1 MLRSSKLVPNPKNTV
16 LIGFAFVGVE
26 GSSNRRACPT
36 FGLMSSFGKNI
47 LSSAIGSTLGLLVAG
62 TALIFIFVGVLVGG
76 LVGAFADVEASSG
89 PDLDLE
95 DANMLKVTLNAPI
108 VERGGNDAPFS
119 FSLTGGLEPDV
130 KLGLNQIL
138 DAFERAAE
146 DEQIKGVLL
155 NVDNVSAMPSMM
167 EDLRDG
173 LQVLRDSNKFIVAW
187 SETMSQRALHFNSAA
202 DEVYLHPQ
210 GGMMLSGLRS
220 QSMFFPGMFEKLGI
234 DVTVVRGPDNK
245 YKSAVE
251 PFLRKDFSEA
261 NREQL
266 TALLEGFWGDMS
278 EDVESARNL
287 ADGTLDNLANDLTI
301 RGPKDA
307 LESGLVDGLLY
318 EDELMDLLEAKLE
331 GEEPTLISLGKYTLE
346 ERFLGG
352 MDVLAAALEEA
363 SEKEEDEE
371 STEKLGGNVA
381 VIYAV
386 GGIESG
392 EGDAET
398 IGSETLAE
406 ALREA
411 READDVEAVVLR
423 VNSPGGSALAS
434 DVIWRE
440 TMLLKESGKP
450 FVVSMSDLAASGGY
464 YISCAADRIFANE
477 TTITGSIGVF
487 GMIPN
492 LGGML
497 EKHVG
502 ISFDE
507 VVLHDHAGQP
517 DGMFAPDAVALEA
530 INEGVSDIYDAFTQ
544 RVAEGRN
551 MTRARVEELA
561 RGRVWTGKDALE
573 NGLVD
578 EIGDL
583 EAAVTYAAELAGI
596 EKEDVKRIA
605 LPDARDPLEAF
616 VEDLAGVDSDLK
628 VLGLTGVEEE
638 VLREL
643 WQVRRMVE
651 TGDPIQARLPFTLR
665 IQ

>member
-1 MLRSSKLVPNPKNTV
+1 
-16 LIGFAFVGVE
+16 
-26 GSSNRRACPT
+26 
-36 FGLMSSFGKNI
+36 MSSFGKNI

-62 TALIFIFVGVLVGG
+62 TVLIFIFVGVLVGG
-76 LVGAFADVEASSG
+76 LVGAFADVEASAG
-89 PDLDLE
+89 PDLDLD
-95 DANMLKVTLNAPI
+95 DANVLEVTLNAPI

-119 FSLTGGLEPDV
+119 FSLAGGLEPDI
-130 KLGLNQIL
+130 KMGLNQIL
-138 DAFERAAE
+138 DAFDRAAE
-146 DEQIKGVLL
+146 DEQIEGVLL
-155 NVDNVSAMPSMM
+155 KVDNVSAMPAMM
-167 EDLRDG
+167 EDLRAG
-173 LQVLRDSNKFIVAW
+173 LEILRDSNKFIVAW

-202 DEVYLHPQ
+202 DEIYLHPQ
-210 GGMMLSGLRS
+210 GGLGLSGLRS
-220 QSMFFPGMFEKLGI
+220 QSMFYPGMFEKLGI
-234 DVTVVRGPDNK
+234 NVTVVRGPDNK

-266 TALLEGFWGDMS
+266 TALLKGFWGDMS
-278 EDVESARNL
+278 EDVEAARNL
-287 ADGTLDNLANDLTI
+287 DEGVLDDLANELAI
-301 RGPKDA
+301 RSPQDA
-307 LESGLVDGLLY
+307 VDAGLVDGLLY
-318 EDELMDLLEAKLE
+318 EDELMALLEDKLD
-331 GEEPTLISLGKYTLE
+331 GEEPSLISLGEYTLE

-363 SEKEEDEE
+363 SQDEDEDGD
-371 STEKLGGNVA
+371 TEKLGGNVA

-392 EGDAET
+392 KGDAET

-440 TMLLKESGKP
+440 TILLKEAGKP

-507 VVLHDHAGQP
+507 VALHDHAGQP

-530 INEGVSDIYDAFTQ
+530 INESVSDIYDAFTQ

-551 MTRARVEELA
+551 MTRERVEELA
-561 RGRVWTGKDALE
+561 RGRVWTGQDALD

-583 EAAVTYAAELAGI
+583 EDAVAHAAQLAGI
-596 EKEDVKRIA
+596 DEVKRVA
-605 LPDARDPLEAF
+605 LPEARDPFEAF
-616 VEDLAGVDSDLK
+616 VEDLAGVESGLQA
-628 VLGLTGVEEE
+628 LGFTGVEEE
-638 VLREL
+638 MLREL

-651 TGDPIQARLPFTLR
+651 TGDPIQARLPFSLR
-665 IQ
+665 IR

>member
-1 MLRSSKLVPNPKNTV
+1 
-16 LIGFAFVGVE
+16 
-26 GSSNRRACPT
+26 
-36 FGLMSSFGKNI
+36 MSSFGKNI

-62 TALIFIFVGVLVGG
+62 TVLIFIFVGVLVGG
-76 LVGAFADVEASSG
+76 LVGAFADVEASAG
-89 PDLDLE
+89 PDLDLD
-95 DANMLKVTLNAPI
+95 DANILKVTLNAPI
-108 VERGGNDAPFS
+108 VERGGNDSPFS
-119 FSLTGGLEPDV
+119 FSLAGGLEPDM
-130 KLGLNQIL
+130 KMGLNQIL

-146 DEQIKGVLL
+146 DDQIEGVLL
-155 NVDNVSAMPSMM
+155 NVENVSAMPSMM
-167 EDLRDG
+167 EDLRAG
-173 LQVLRDSNKFIVAW
+173 LDILRDSSKFIVAW
-187 SETMSQRALHFNSAA
+187 SENMSQRALHFNSAA

-210 GGMMLSGLRS
+210 GGLGLSGLRS
-220 QSMFFPGMFEKLGI
+220 QSMFYPGMFEKLGI

-251 PFLRKDFSEA
+251 PFLRKDFSDA

-278 EDVESARNL
+278 SDVETARNL
-287 ADGTLDNLANDLTI
+287 EEGTLDQLANELAI
-301 RGPKDA
+301 RSPQDAKDA
-307 LESGLVDGLLY
+307 GLVDGLLY
-318 EDELMDLLEAKLE
+318 EDELMDLLEAKLD
-331 GEEPTLISLGKYTLE
+331 GEEPSLISLGEYTLE

-363 SEKEEDEE
+363 SQEEDEDDV
-371 STEKLGGNVA
+371 EKLGGNVA

-398 IGSETLAE
+398 IGSETIAE

-440 TMLLKESGKP
+440 TILLKESGKP

-497 EKHVG
+497 EKHMG
-502 ISFDE
+502 ITFDE
-507 VVLHDHAGQP
+507 VALHDHAGQP

-530 INEGVSDIYDAFTQ
+530 INESVSDIYDAFTE
-544 RVAEGRN
+544 RVAKGRN
-551 MTRARVEELA
+551 MTRERVETLA
-561 RGRVWTGKDALE
+561 RGRVWTGKDALD

-583 EAAVTYAAELAGI
+583 ESAVAHAAELASI
-596 EKEDVKRIA
+596 DEVKRVA
-605 LPDARDPLEAF
+605 LPEARDPFEAF
-616 VEDLAGVDSDLK
+616 VEDLAGVESGLQA
-628 VLGLTGVEEE
+628 LGFTGVEEE

-651 TGDPIQARLPFTLR
+651 TGDPIQARLPFSLR

>member
-1 MLRSSKLVPNPKNTV
+1 M
-16 LIGFAFVGVE
+16 
-26 GSSNRRACPT
+26 
-36 FGLMSSFGKNI
+36 
-47 LSSAIGSTLGLLVAG
+47 
-62 TALIFIFVGVLVGG
+62 
-76 LVGAFADVEASSG
+76 GAFADVEASAG
-89 PDLDLE
+89 PDLDLD
-95 DANMLKVTLNAPI
+95 DANILKVTLNAPI

-119 FSLTGGLEPDV
+119 FSLAGGLEPDM
-130 KLGLNQIL
+130 KMGLNQIL

-146 DEQIKGVLL
+146 DDQIEGVLL
-155 NVDNVSAMPSMM
+155 NVDNVSAMPAMM
-167 EDLRDG
+167 EDLRAG
-173 LQVLRDSNKFIVAW
+173 LDILRDSNKFIVAW
-187 SETMSQRALHFNSAA
+187 AEIMSQRALHFNSAA

-210 GGMMLSGLRS
+210 GGLGLSGLRS
-220 QSMFFPGMFEKLGI
+220 QSMFYPGMFEKLGI

-266 TALLEGFWGDMS
+266 TALLEGFWWDMS
-278 EDVESARNL
+278 GDVETSRNL
-287 ADGTLDNLANDLTI
+287 EEGTLDNLANELTI
-301 RGPKDA
+301 RSPQDA
-307 LESGLVDGLLY
+307 VDAGLIDGLLY
-318 EDELMDLLEAKLE
+318 EDELMDLLESKLD
-331 GEEPTLISLGKYTLE
+331 GEEPSLISLGEYTLE

-352 MDVLAAALEEA
+352 MDVLTAALEEA
-363 SEKEEDEE
+363 SQEEEDEGE
-371 STEKLGGNVA
+371 SEKLGGNVA

-386 GGIESG
+386 GAIESG

-398 IGSETLAE
+398 IGSETIAE

-411 READDVEAVVLR
+411 READDVKAVVLR

-440 TMLLKESGKP
+440 TILLKESGKP

-464 YISCAADRIFANE
+464 YISCAADHIFANE

-497 EKHVG
+497 EKHMG
-502 ISFDE
+502 ITFDE
-507 VVLHDHAGQP
+507 VALHDHAGQP
-517 DGMFAPDAVALEA
+517 DGLFAPDAVALQA
-530 INEGVSDIYDAFTQ
+530 INESISDIYDAFTQ

-551 MTRARVEELA
+551 MTRELVEELA
-561 RGRVWTGKDALE
+561 RGRVWTGKDALD

-583 EAAVTYAAELAGI
+583 EYAVAHAAQLAGI
-596 EKEDVKRIA
+596 ETDEVKRVA
-605 LPDARDPLEAF
+605 LPEARDPFEAF
-616 VEDLAGVDSDLK
+616 VEDLAGVESGLQA
-628 VLGLTGVEEE
+628 LGFTGVEEE
-638 VLREL
+638 LLREL

-651 TGDPIQARLPFTLR
+651 TGDPIQARMPFSLR

>member
-1 MLRSSKLVPNPKNTV
+1 
-16 LIGFAFVGVE
+16 
-26 GSSNRRACPT
+26 
-36 FGLMSSFGKNI
+36 MSSFGKNI

-62 TALIFIFVGVLVGG
+62 TVLIFIFVGVLVGG
-76 LVGAFADVEASSG
+76 LVGAFADVEGSAG
-89 PDLDLE
+89 PDLDLD
-95 DANMLKVTLNAPI
+95 DANILKVTLNAPI

-119 FSLTGGLEPDV
+119 FSLAGGLEPEM
-130 KLGLNQIL
+130 KMGLNQIL

-146 DEQIKGVLL
+146 DDQIEGVLL
-155 NVDNVSAMPSMM
+155 NVDNVSAMPAMM
-167 EDLRDG
+167 EDLRAG
-173 LQVLRDSNKFIVAW
+173 LEILRDSNKFIVAW

-202 DEVYLHPQ
+202 DELYLHPQ

-220 QSMFFPGMFEKLGI
+220 QSMFYPGMFEKLGI

-251 PFLRKDFSEA
+251 PFLRKDFSDA

-266 TALLEGFWGDMS
+266 TALLEGFWWDMS
-278 EDVESARNL
+278 VDVETARNL
-287 ADGTLDNLANDLTI
+287 EEGTLDKLANGLAI
-301 RGPKDA
+301 RSPQDA
-307 LESGLVDGLLY
+307 VDAGLVDGLLY
-318 EDELMDLLEAKLE
+318 EDELMALLEDKLG
-331 GEEPTLISLGKYTLE
+331 GEEPSLISLGEYTLE

-363 SEKEEDEE
+363 SQEEEEDGDV
-371 STEKLGGNVA
+371 EKLGGNVA

-392 EGDAET
+392 KGDAET
-398 IGSETLAE
+398 IGSETIAE

-440 TMLLKESGKP
+440 TILLKESGKP

-464 YISCAADRIFANE
+464 YISCAADHIFANE

-507 VVLHDHAGQP
+507 VALHDHAGQP

-530 INEGVSDIYDAFTQ
+530 INESVSDIYDAFTQ

-551 MTRARVEELA
+551 MTRERVEELA
-561 RGRVWTGKDALE
+561 RGRVWTGKDALD

-583 EAAVTYAAELAGI
+583 EYAVAHAAQLAGI
-596 EKEDVKRIA
+596 ETDEVKRVA
-605 LPDARDPLEAF
+605 LPEARDPFEAF
-616 VEDLAGVDSDLK
+616 VEDLAGVESGLQA
-628 VLGLTGVEEE
+628 LGFTGVEED

-651 TGDPIQARLPFTLR
+651 TGDPIQARMPFSLR